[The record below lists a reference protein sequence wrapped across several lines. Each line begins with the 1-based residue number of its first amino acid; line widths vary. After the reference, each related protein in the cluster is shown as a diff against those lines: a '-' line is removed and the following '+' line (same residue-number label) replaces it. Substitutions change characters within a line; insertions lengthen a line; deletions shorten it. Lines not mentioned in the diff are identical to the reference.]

1 MNQNGFIEFGEFLHW
16 TALQCGLSTNERN
29 KERKKSDLADRMQN
43 FVIAIRKAAKILL
56 IEKRQIE
63 ANFKNSKW
71 DLKLSL
77 RSLVYL
83 ARSNRI

>member
-1 MNQNGFIEFGEFLHW
+1 M
-16 TALQCGLSTNERN
+16 STNERN

-63 ANFKNSKW
+63 AR
-71 DLKLSL
+71 LVPLSTGIDIIFSRFDNDHSGYL
-77 RSLVYL
+77 R
-83 ARSNRI
+83 